1 MSALINSSKYD
12 SLLLQFDYTE
22 KTRKLQLLNRS
33 QTFVYLVVLWNETG
47 KNWKKRGRTKSHLG
61 FLTCSFWLLGKES
74 CH

>member
-22 KTRKLQLLNRS
+22 KTKSFNYWIGVRHLFALYFEMKLS
-33 QTFVYLVVLWNETG
+33 
-47 KNWKKRGRTKSHLG
+47 NWKKRGRTKSHLG